1 MVDVNQIRANAPG
14 FDPRLFL
21 RDEELDYGIALLLAG
36 ERALM
41 KAAGEIARDFSLP
54 ALAARILITVRF
66 QPGQTVNTL
75 REQLDATTPTFA
87 RIIADLEKRGL
98 IERRQSSQGDRR
110 TRQLYLSHEGKRVT
124 DPATIAMRDRLRQAY
139 RAAGSGAVGGAR
151 TVLEALS

>member
-1 MVDVNQIRANAPG
+1 
-14 FDPRLFL
+14 
-21 RDEELDYGIALLLAG
+21 
-36 ERALM
+36 M
-41 KAAGEIARDFSLP
+41 KASGEIARDFSLP
-54 ALAARILITVRF
+54 ALAARVLITVRF

-98 IERRQSSQGDRR
+98 IERRQSAQGDRR
-110 TRQLYLSHEGKRVT
+110 TRQLFLSHEGKRVT

-139 RAAGSGAVGGAR
+139 RTAGSGAVGGAR

>member
-41 KAAGEIARDFSLP
+41 KASGEIARDFSLP
-54 ALAARILITVRF
+54 ALAARVLITVRF

-98 IERRQSSQGDRR
+98 IERRQSAQGDRR
-110 TRQLYLSHEGKRVT
+110 TRQLFLSHEGKRVT

-139 RAAGSGAVGGAR
+139 RTAGSGAVGGAR

>member
-14 FDPRLFL
+14 FAPRLFL

-41 KAAGEIARDFSLP
+41 KASGEIARDFSLP
-54 ALAARILITVRF
+54 SLAARVLITVRF
-66 QPGQTVNTL
+66 QPGQSVNTL

-98 IERRQSSQGDRR
+98 LERRQSAQGDRR
-110 TRQLYLSHEGKRVT
+110 TRKLFLSHEGKRVT

-139 RAAGSGAVGGAR
+139 RTAGSGAVGGAR
-151 TVLEALS
+151 SVLEALI